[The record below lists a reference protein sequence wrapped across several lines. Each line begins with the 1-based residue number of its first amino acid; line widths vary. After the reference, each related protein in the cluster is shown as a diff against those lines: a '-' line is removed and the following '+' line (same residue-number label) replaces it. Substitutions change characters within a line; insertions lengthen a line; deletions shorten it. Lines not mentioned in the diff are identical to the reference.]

1 MRITDALRE
10 EHKAFNV
17 RFDELDQLASRRSD
31 LAQLRPKASLLA
43 KGLLSHARIENDIL
57 FPLLERFL
65 GGTGPLAMMKAQHE
79 EIEGGLLGILVWPV
93 NEAEVQDPERAR
105 AAVKGI
111 VQIARRHLAM
121 EERTFWMAEK
131 ILGEGQLNE
140 LGQQFAERRRAEPLA
155 CA

>member
-10 EHKAFNV
+10 EHRVFNV
-17 RFDELDQLASRRSD
+17 RFDELDQLVSRRPD

-43 KGLLSHARIENDIL
+43 KGLLSHAGIENDIL

-79 EIEGGLLGILVWPV
+79 EIEGGLLGILVWRED
-93 NEAEVQDPERAR
+93 EAEVQDPEHAR

-111 VQIARRHLAM
+111 LQLARQHLAM
-121 EERTFWMAEK
+121 EERMFWMAEK

>member
-10 EHKAFNV
+10 EHKVFSV
-17 RFDELDQLASRRSD
+17 RFDELDQLVSLCRD
-31 LAQLRPKASLLA
+31 LALLRPKASLLA

-57 FPLLERFL
+57 FPLLVRFL

-79 EIEGGLLGILVWPV
+79 EIEGGLLGILVWRV
-93 NEAEVQDPERAR
+93 DEAELQDPEHAQ

-111 VQIARRHLAM
+111 LQIARQHLAM
-121 EERTFWMAEK
+121 EDKMFWMAEK
-131 ILGEGQLNE
+131 IVGDSQLNE

-155 CA
+155 WS

>member
-10 EHKAFNV
+10 EHKVFSV
-17 RFDELDQLASRRSD
+17 RFDELDQLASRGPG
-31 LAQLRPKASLLA
+31 LALLRPKASLLA

-57 FPLLERFL
+57 FPLLVRFL

-79 EIEGGLLGILVWPV
+79 EIEGGLLGILVWRV
-93 NEAEVQDPERAR
+93 DEAEVQDPEDAR

-111 VQIARRHLAM
+111 LQIARQHLAM
-121 EERTFWMAEK
+121 EERMFWMAEK

>member
-10 EHKAFNV
+10 EHKVFNV
-17 RFDELDQLASRRSD
+17 RFDELDQLVSRRPD
-31 LAQLRPKASLLA
+31 LAELRPKASLLA

-57 FPLLERFL
+57 FPLLERLL

-93 NEAEVQDPERAR
+93 DEAEVQDPEHAR
-105 AAVKGI
+105 AAVKVI
-111 VQIARRHLAM
+111 VQIARQHLAM
-121 EERTFWMAEK
+121 EERMFWMAEK

-140 LGQQFAERRRAEPLA
+140 LGEQFAERRRAEPLA
-155 CA
+155 CS

>member
-10 EHKAFNV
+10 EHRVFNV
-17 RFDELDQLASRRSD
+17 RFDELDQLVSRRPD
-31 LAQLRPKASLLA
+31 LGQLRPKASLLA

-57 FPLLERFL
+57 FPLLERLL

-79 EIEGGLLGILVWPV
+79 EIEGGLFGILVWR
-93 NEAEVQDPERAR
+93 EDETEVQDPEHAR

-111 VQIARRHLAM
+111 LQIARQHLAM
-121 EERTFWMAEK
+121 EERMFWMAEK

-140 LGQQFAERRRAEPLA
+140 LGQQFAERRQAEPLA

>member
-10 EHKAFNV
+10 EHKVFNV
-17 RFDELDQLASRRSD
+17 KFDELDQLVSRGPD

-43 KGLLSHARIENDIL
+43 KGLLSHARMENDIL
-57 FPLLERFL
+57 LPLLQPFL
-65 GGTGPLAMMKAQHE
+65 GETGLLAMMKAQHE
-79 EIEGGLLGILVWPV
+79 EIEGGLLGILVRRV
-93 NEAEVQDPERAR
+93 DEAELQDPEHAR

-111 VQIARRHLAM
+111 LQIARQHLAM
-121 EERTFWMAEK
+121 EDRMFWMAEK